1 MPRTNDPQ
9 IVVTGTIKEGSQGE
23 LLTFTIP
30 LGKYFELV
38 CIANIPAEGDTQAP
52 VYVKHKIRFHSPRPQ
67 GASDSDKGDKE
78 SAKPEG
84 EEEEG
89 QD

>member
-23 LLTFTIP
+23 LLTFSIP

-38 CIANIPAEGDTQAP
+38 CIANIPADGETQAP
-52 VYVKHKIRFHSPRPQ
+52 VYVKHKIRNHSPRPQ
-67 GASDSDKGDKE
+67 GAVESDKSDKPE
-78 SAKPEG
+78 GEG
-84 EEEEG
+84 EEEESG
-89 QD
+89 D